1 MKLDRRWFLKLSGM
15 ATLSGGCRPAWGSP
29 PPAAAPSP
37 VLVILEMLGGNDGL
51 NTVIPYSEAT
61 YYDQRPTVAV
71 AEDEVRPLDDRLGLH
86 PGLVAWEPLWSGS
99 EMAVVLGVGYPDP
112 DLSHFR
118 STDIWR
124 GGSTAPVIAT
134 GWLGR
139 YLETLYP
146 DYPDV
151 RPEAPLAIEV
161 KSADTLLLRGQ
172 NQGMGMAV
180 NDPEALYQL
189 TSGWLTVHQTPAPA
203 GRAGDELV
211 FVRSLA
217 ETSSVYAEKI
227 YSAFTAAVNA
237 VSYPATPL
245 ATELSMVAR
254 LIAGGLATPVYSV
267 LLSGFDTHVEQSQV
281 HPGLLRTVAGAVAA
295 FLADLDALGIA
306 DQVVLMTMSEF
317 GRRVRDNGSGTDHGT
332 AAPLFLF
339 GRNVRGGFCGAQPD
353 LRDLDD
359 AGNMIHVV
367 DFRQVYASV
376 LQQWFGATPALAAE
390 ILAGDFPPLPL
401 FVTTGKKNSGAPTRM
416 PPMRRQPTSRREPAD
431 GLELITRR
439 HRVP

>member
-1 MKLDRRWFLKLSGM
+1 MKVDRRWFLKLSGM
-15 ATLSGGCRPAWGSP
+15 ATLAGGWRPAW
-29 PPAAAPSP
+29 AAPAPGTASSP
-37 VLVILEMLGGNDGL
+37 VLVVLEMLGGNDGL
-51 NTVIPYSEAT
+51 NTVIPYTEAA

-71 AEDEVRPLDDRLGLH
+71 PEDDVRPLDNRLGLH
-86 PGLVAWEPLWSGS
+86 PGLAAWEPLWAASD
-99 EMAVVLGVGYPDP
+99 MAVVLGVGYPDP

-139 YLETLYP
+139 HLEALYP

-161 KSADTLLLRGQ
+161 KSADTLLLRGRD
-172 NQGMGMAV
+172 QGMGMAV
-180 NDPEALYQL
+180 NDPAALYEL
-189 TSGWLTVHQTPAPA
+189 TSGWLTVHQTPPPA

-217 ETSSVYAEKI
+217 ETSSVYAERI
-227 YSAFTAAVNA
+227 YSAFAATANA
-237 VSYPATPL
+237 VAYPATPL
-245 ATELSMVAR
+245 ATDLAMVAR

-267 LLSGFDTHVEQSQV
+267 LLGGFDTHVEQAQV
-281 HPGLLRTVAGAVAA
+281 HPALLRTVADAVAA
-295 FLADLDALGIA
+295 FQADLDALGMA
-306 DQVVLMTMSEF
+306 GQVVLMTMSEF

-339 GRNVRGGFCGAQPD
+339 GRNVRGGFYGHQPD
-353 LRDLDD
+353 LRELDD
-359 AGNMIHVV
+359 AGNMIHAV

-376 LQQWFGATPALAAE
+376 LQQWFGASSALAAD
-390 ILAGDFPPLPL
+390 ILDGEFPTLPL
-401 FVTTGKKNSGAPTRM
+401 LAATAKTGRHAPARM
-416 PPMRRQPTSRREPAD
+416 PVQRRRPAPRREPAD
-431 GLELITRR
+431 VLELIALRGEGL
-439 HRVP
+439 